1 MVLFVLCFIGSA
13 LAMAE
18 ISRDFKQSQI
28 QSLFMKFKLE
38 FSKRYASYGEEYRR
52 FNIFSENIQLIVSL
66 NEEEEGTAEY
76 GITKYSDLTP
86 AEFSSKILMASQ
98 PP

>member
-1 MVLFVLCFIGSA
+1 
-13 LAMAE
+13 
-18 ISRDFKQSQI
+18 
-28 QSLFMKFKLE
+28 MKFKLE
-38 FSKRYASYGEEYRR
+38 FNKRYSTYGEEYRR

-66 NEEEEGTAEY
+66 NDEEEGTAEY

-86 AEFSSKILMASQ
+86 AEFSSKILMPSQ